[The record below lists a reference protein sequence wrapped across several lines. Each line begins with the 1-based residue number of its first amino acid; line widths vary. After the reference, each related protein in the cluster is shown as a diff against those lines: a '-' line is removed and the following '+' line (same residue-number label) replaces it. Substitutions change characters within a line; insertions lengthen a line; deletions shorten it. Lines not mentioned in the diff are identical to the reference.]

1 MATETSEPNG
11 PLIGRRQPVPPS
23 TRLPPSSTT
32 TVNNRD
38 VTIMAPTTLPVP
50 AAKATPTIPSI
61 LALDL
66 GTTTGWAI
74 RNDRCRILHGTADFR
89 PSRYEGG
96 GMRYLRFGKWL
107 DQTLEVTGGI
117 DAVYFEE
124 VRRHIGTDAAHVFG
138 GLLATLT
145 AWCEGHGIPYQ
156 GVPVGTWKRHACGKG
171 NADKQAVISVMRGR
185 GFEPAD
191 DNEADAIAILLWA
204 LETHGGL
211 A

>member
-1 MATETSEPNG
+1 MVAE
-11 PLIGRRQPVPPS
+11 
-23 TRLPPSSTT
+23 
-32 TVNNRD
+32 
-38 VTIMAPTTLPVP
+38 TLPAP

-66 GTTTGWAI
+66 GTTTGWAV
-74 RNDRCRILHGTADFR
+74 RTARCRILHGTAEFR

-107 DQTLEVTGGI
+107 DQTLDVTAGI

-124 VRRHIGTDAAHVFG
+124 IRKHAGTDAAHVFG

-145 AWCEGHGIPYQ
+145 SWCEQHGLPYQ
-156 GVPVGTWKRHACGKG
+156 GVPVGTIKRFAAGKG
-171 NADKQAVISVMRGR
+171 NADKAAMISAVRER

-204 LETHGGL
+204 LETNGGL

>member
-1 MATETSEPNG
+1 M
-11 PLIGRRQPVPPS
+11 VP
-23 TRLPPSSTT
+23 
-32 TVNNRD
+32 
-38 VTIMAPTTLPVP
+38 ATLPAP

-66 GTTTGWAI
+66 GTTTGWAA
-74 RNDRCRILHGTADFR
+74 RNSRCRIVHGTAEFR
-89 PSRYEGG
+89 SSRFEGG

-107 DQTLEVTGGI
+107 DQTLEITGGV

-124 VRRHIGTDAAHVFG
+124 IRRHAGTDAAHVHG

-145 AWCEGHGIPYQ
+145 SWCEGHGIPYQ
-156 GVPVGTWKRHACGKG
+156 GVPVGTIKRFATGKG
-171 NADKQAVISVMRGR
+171 NADKAAMIAAVRDR
-185 GFEPAD
+185 RFEPAN

-204 LETHGGL
+204 LETNGGV